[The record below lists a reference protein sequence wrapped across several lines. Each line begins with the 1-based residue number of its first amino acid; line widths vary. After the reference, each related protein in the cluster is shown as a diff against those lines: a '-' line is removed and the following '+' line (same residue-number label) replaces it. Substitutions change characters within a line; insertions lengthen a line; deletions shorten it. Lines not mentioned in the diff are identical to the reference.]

1 MKNLFSKTENFKSEY
16 CCSVV
21 KVGTLT
27 PIENSD
33 FLAKTIINGESVV
46 VRKDEIHDGDIL
58 FYVSNECQ
66 INQEFLSINNLFN
79 ISSYELNKN
88 ADIVKSLLDKSK
100 ESNDSY
106 YNEAKSKVGIFS
118 KNCRVRVVKLRNVP
132 SYGFLFRFES
142 MVKFCPKLRDINIE
156 DYLGEEFDAVDNELF
171 VKAYIPSPKISTTE
185 IRDKGKKIKRFDR
198 LISNQFLLHYD
209 TLPFGKNIDKISPND
224 NVTVTAKLHGTSF
237 ILGNVLTRQ
246 PLQLSVVKKLLNILV
261 KALKIRKTNIFKDF
275 IEDYDILYSSRTVI
289 KNRYIDKHG
298 KSVNSND
305 VWADYYNLLKDVIP
319 QDTTIY
325 GEIIGYKTNTSQLI
339 QKGYDYGCMTG
350 ENKLMIYRVVVNKQE
365 LDVMD
370 IKKWTED
377 LISKYPSLKRNIMVI
392 PILYHGK
399 LSELYP
405 DIAINEDWNN
415 NILQCLKGDKE
426 HFGMELKESLC
437 KNKVAREGIVIRK
450 DNDPITEAFKLKT
463 DAFLKKEAELIDNGE
478 IDAEMIE
485 TNY

>member
-33 FLAKTIINGESVV
+33 FLANTIINGESVV

-66 INQEFLSINNLFN
+66 INHKFLSVNNLFD
-79 ISSYELNKN
+79 ISSYELNSN
-88 ADIVKSLLDKSK
+88 SDTVKSLLAKSK
-100 ESNDSY
+100 ESGDSY

-118 KNCRVRVVKLRNVP
+118 KNCRVRVVKLRGIP

-142 MVKFCPKLRDINIE
+142 MVKFCPKLKSINIE
-156 DYLGEEFDAVDNELF
+156 DYLGEEFDAIDDELF
-171 VKAYIPSPKISTTE
+171 VKAYVPTPQIENNRVKAK
-185 IRDKGKKIKRFDR
+185 DKKIKRFDK
-198 LISNQFLLHYD
+198 LIPYYFKLHYD
-209 TLPFGKNIDKISPND
+209 TQPFGKNIDKISPND
-224 NVTVTAKLHGTSF
+224 NVTVTVKLHGTSC

-246 PLQLSVVKKLLNILV
+246 SLQLSIAKKLLNILV
-261 KALKIRKTNIFKDF
+261 KALRIRKTNIFKDF
-275 IEDYDILYSSRTVI
+275 IEAYDVLYSSRTVI
-289 KNRYIDKHG
+289 KNRYARKKG
-298 KSVNSND
+298 ELESTND
-305 VWADYYNLLKDVIP
+305 VWGDYYNILKDKIP
-319 QDTTIY
+319 QETMIY
-325 GEIIGYKTNTSQLI
+325 GEIIGYKTNTNQLI

-350 ENKLMIYRVVVNKQE
+350 ENKLMIYRVIVNKQE

-392 PILYHGK
+392 PILYHGS

-405 DIAINEDWNN
+405 NIAINEDWNN
-415 NILQCLKGDKE
+415 NILQCLKADKE
-426 HFGMELKESLC
+426 HFGMELKEPLC

-450 DNDPITEAFKLKT
+450 DNDPIIEAFKLKT